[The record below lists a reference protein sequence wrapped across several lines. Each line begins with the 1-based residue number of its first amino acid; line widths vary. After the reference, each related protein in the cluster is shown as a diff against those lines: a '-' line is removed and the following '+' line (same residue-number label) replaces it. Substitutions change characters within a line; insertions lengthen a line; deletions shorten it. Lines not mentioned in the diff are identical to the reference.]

1 MIMSRRIGTFI
12 KFLHVYSTP
21 LPYSV
26 FKRKSQVTFFV
37 LPSYIPAKIEWIL
50 IMSFI
55 HGKNDLMDWNK
66 HFMNKENIRINMN
79 FTTNL
84 EYRPT
89 IFRSKVIDEKYVND
103 LALDIDIRFYL
114 NCLLLRFYK
123 VIKLARYRT
132 NIKSLPVIN
141 KRNENLRNVLMAC
154 QRKYELSGLDFKL
167 WWNTLN

>member
-1 MIMSRRIGTFI
+1 
-12 KFLHVYSTP
+12 
-21 LPYSV
+21 
-26 FKRKSQVTFFV
+26 
-37 LPSYIPAKIEWIL
+37 
-50 IMSFI
+50 
-55 HGKNDLMDWNK
+55 
-66 HFMNKENIRINMN
+66 MNKENIRINMN

-167 WWNTLN
+167 

>member
-12 KFLHVYSTP
+12 KFLHIYSTP

-37 LPSYIPAKIEWIL
+37 LPSYIPEKQNEYWL
-50 IMSFI
+50 YHSFI
-55 HGKNDLMDWNK
+55 KNGLRIEMNTLCIRKSFISIYIPLLIWN
-66 HFMNKENIRINMN
+66 IG
-79 FTTNL
+79 
-84 EYRPT
+84 
-89 IFRSKVIDEKYVND
+89 IFRSRTTDERYVND
-103 LALDIDIRFYL
+103 QALDIDIRFYL

-132 NIKSLPVIN
+132 NIKSLPVVN

-167 WWNTLN
+167 WWNTLI